1 VTADAPSESCD
12 EWAARVTRAVRGGS
26 REALAEIYDRCANDV
41 VALLERS
48 TRRDESFALDCLQEM
63 FMKLAA
69 NPPIVDTHAT
79 LLAWMRVTAL
89 NVARTVIV
97 AENRRQRRDAA
108 HAAVG
113 VHVEVHDE
121 VHVEV
126 HVEDPATRQAL
137 AEITRQ
143 LDENERMLL
152 RLRHVEG
159 MRIRSIAVALGAT
172 PQAIESAL
180 RRIVARLR
188 SGGAS

>member
-41 VALLERS
+41 VTLLERS

>member
-1 VTADAPSESCD
+1 MTADAPSESCN

-41 VALLERS
+41 VNLLERS